1 MKGFSMASI
10 DPQYYPVSYDD
21 VLSPFVQ
28 ESLIKWL
35 NNQQQLINFYEKQR
49 HCGVKELEDS
59 AARFQKENIDNIA
72 GVKSLFSFIG
82 VYIGYNMV
90 GYRDKWTLVTYDI
103 AVSQL
108 EWEEQC
114 NDYYDQKLGVRKAP
128 FLFV

>member
-1 MKGFSMASI
+1 MATI
-10 DPQYYPVSYDD
+10 NPQYYPESYDD
-21 VLSPFVQ
+21 ILSSFVQ
-28 ESLIKWL
+28 ESFMKWL

-59 AARFQKENIDNIA
+59 AARFQKENIDNIE
-72 GVKSLFSFIG
+72 GVKSLLSSIG

-114 NDYYDQKLGVRKAP
+114 NDYYD
-128 FLFV
+128 